1 MHRPSKGRL
10 AELGVPILESYN
22 YQDFNEQERKS
33 DYVPQRT
40 QVPTARLQKH
50 GLIADIF
57 MNRQTG
63 GFIFHF
69 IVQRDGAAEILF
81 WGQEHSF
88 KEALNRIQEFLD
100 ETCNPAASA

>member
-1 MHRPSKGRL
+1 
-10 AELGVPILESYN
+10 
-22 YQDFNEQERKS
+22 
-33 DYVPQRT
+33 
-40 QVPTARLQKH
+40 
-50 GLIADIF
+50 